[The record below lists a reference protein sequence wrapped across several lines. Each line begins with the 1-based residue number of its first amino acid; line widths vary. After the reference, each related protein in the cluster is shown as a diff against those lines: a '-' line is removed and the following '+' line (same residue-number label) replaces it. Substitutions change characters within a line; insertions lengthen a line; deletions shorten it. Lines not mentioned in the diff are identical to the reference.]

1 MKNLNLIFSLWIALA
16 GIALPLAG
24 QDDATIPAER
34 FDRPLLTV
42 SATGTERITATKA
55 DVRLAIEE
63 RGATDVEARERM
75 GRRSSALME
84 FLRGENVERLE
95 TLALRLHP
103 IYDYTQGN
111 REVVGH
117 QAMMVISFRADA
129 TGVGF
134 IVDEAISRGAN
145 QVQELVFTA
154 PESEIEDARL
164 RALRTATG
172 LAMKRA
178 DAVLEELGLTR
189 EKIHRIHL
197 TTTEEPPPV
206 VPFRAMEARTA
217 SADRRGT
224 DLEGGEPEIEA
235 TVTLEI
241 VY

>member
-1 MKNLNLIFSLWIALA
+1 MKKFLFPLSLAIAILTV
-16 GIALPLAG
+16 PLAA
-24 QDDATIPAER
+24 QDDATAPSHDLEHS
-34 FDRPLLTV
+34 LLTV
-42 SATGTERITATKA
+42 SATGTERIAATKA

-75 GRRSSALME
+75 GRRSSALMD

-129 TGVGF
+129 AGVGF
-134 IVDEAISRGAN
+134 IVDEAIARGAN
-145 QVQELVFTA
+145 QVQDLAFTA
-154 PESEIEDARL
+154 PESEIEEARL
-164 RALRTATG
+164 QALRTATA
-172 LAMKRA
+172 LALKRA

-197 TTTEEPPPV
+197 SATEEPPPV
-206 VPFRAMEARTA
+206 VPFRAMEARSTT
-217 SADRRGT
+217 ADRRGT
-224 DLEGGEPEIEA
+224 DLESGEPEIKA

-241 VY
+241 RY